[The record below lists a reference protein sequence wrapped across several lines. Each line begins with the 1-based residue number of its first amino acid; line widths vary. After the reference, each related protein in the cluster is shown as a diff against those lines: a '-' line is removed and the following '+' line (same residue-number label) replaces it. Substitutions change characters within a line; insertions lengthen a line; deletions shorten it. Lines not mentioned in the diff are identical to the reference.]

1 MPVLNRFPLLGLW
14 AREAARR
21 LGYTKE
27 EAEALGHAYAVLY
40 AIRAATPGKAK
51 KKEAEAARPGKRP
64 AQPPGEQIDF
74 CGDRLDVVREGGRL
88 RGHVGGDGPQTPH
101 TYEVSVEYKFPPGY
115 YEKLEKAFREV
126 LRRYPPRAF
135 KKDRLLYTLYDQWKK
150 SCGVGRSVDL
160 DDLLEWCR
168 EHRPSSAP

>member
-14 AREAARR
+14 AKEAARR
-21 LGYTKE
+21 LGYPKD
-27 EAEALGHAYAVLY
+27 EAESLGHAYAVLY
-40 AIRAATPGKAK
+40 AIRAAAPRKARK
-51 KKEAEAARPGKRP
+51 EEAEAARPRKKRR
-64 AQPPGEQIDF
+64 AAEEVEFG
-74 CGDRLDVVREGGRL
+74 GDQLEVVREGGRL

-101 TYEVSVEYKFPPGY
+101 SYEVSVEDKFPLGY

-126 LRRYPPRAF
+126 FRRYPPRAF
-135 KKDRLLYTLYDQWKK
+135 KKDRLLYTLYDRWKK

-160 DDLLEWCR
+160 DELLRWCR